1 MKRFFIFLIAAI
13 LAVGVMAENHMKFKG
28 VEIDGTPQETESKR
42 LYIYGQ
48 REWLRYVIGR
58 LCWI

>member
-28 VEIDGTPQETESKR
+28 VEIDGTPQD
-42 LYIYGQ
+42 GQ